1 MVLNVY
7 ELIYI
12 FNYYVLEG
20 MILEGVDVYIIQF
33 QLFRCLFFFEVGIN
47 YLQMI

>member
-20 MILEGVDVYIIQF
+20 MIWEGVEVYIIV
-33 QLFRCLFFFEVGIN
+33 LVI
-47 YLQMI
+47 

>member
-20 MILEGVDVYIIQF
+20 MILEGVDVY
-33 QLFRCLFFFEVGIN
+33 LFFFEVGIN
-47 YLQMI
+47 YL